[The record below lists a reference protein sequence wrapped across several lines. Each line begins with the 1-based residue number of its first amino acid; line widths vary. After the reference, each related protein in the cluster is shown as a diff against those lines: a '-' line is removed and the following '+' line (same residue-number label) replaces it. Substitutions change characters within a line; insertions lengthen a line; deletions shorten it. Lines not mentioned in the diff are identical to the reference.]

1 MRDLARDLYAEVAA
15 ALGPFVVLLGQD
27 GADEA
32 DDGGAVGEDADHV
45 GRRRISRLS
54 RSEGLLDQIWR
65 QTFGE
70 ATGWHPSS
78 FEHVFHEG
86 PMARSVVR
94 RVVELAVSC
103 RVDHFGDGAQNPRL
117 TCARPSVSGRDRG
130 GPAR

>member
-78 FEHVFHEG
+78 
-86 PMARSVVR
+86 
-94 RVVELAVSC
+94 LAVRC

-130 GPAR
+130 GPTQ

>member
-1 MRDLARDLYAEVAA
+1 MRAMRDLARDLYAEVAA

-32 DDGGAVGEDADHV
+32 DDGGAVGEGADHV

-70 ATGWHPSS
+70 ATGWHPPVSNTCS
-78 FEHVFHEG
+78 
-86 PMARSVVR
+86 MKARW
-94 RVVELAVSC
+94 LA
-103 RVDHFGDGAQNPRL
+103 L
-117 TCARPSVSGRDRG
+117 W
-130 GPAR
+130 